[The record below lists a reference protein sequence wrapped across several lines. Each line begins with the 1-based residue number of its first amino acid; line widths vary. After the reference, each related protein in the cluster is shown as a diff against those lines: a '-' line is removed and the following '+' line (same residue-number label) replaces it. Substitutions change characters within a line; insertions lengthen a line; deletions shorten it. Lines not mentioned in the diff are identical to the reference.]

1 MAMTDRR
8 RALAAISIA
17 TSLSLLG
24 DTAMYTVLP
33 THTASA
39 GVALASVGILLSA
52 NRFIRLFLNGP
63 IGILTDRWPRRRIF
77 VPAVFLGALSTAI
90 YAWSGSFWPLLSGR
104 LLWGIAWAGLWISGN
119 AIVLDVSPE
128 HKRGR
133 SVGIY
138 YFSFYLGAAAGSMLG
153 GILTDW
159 LGYHRAMAIAAG
171 FTLIGAMVAL
181 FMLPETS
188 GLNPDPS
195 SSSSAGAPEA
205 VRAPSDTTDWRQL
218 FSATGLLGVNRFVM
232 AGVFL
237 ATFGLFLAQI
247 LGESIIV
254 AERAVGVTTITGL
267 GIGLSTLLGM
277 VAAPAAGGLSDR
289 IKSRWRVVSGGLV
302 TGMTGFGLLAAGTSA
317 SILFGLPLVSIAS
330 GANQGL
336 STTLVGDL
344 SPRRRHGRRLGLLY
358 TVGDFASAIGPP
370 IAYALIPL
378 IGLSSLY
385 LMSAGLFGLM
395 LLVALWWTAR
405 NRRQARAL
413 R

>member
-63 IGILTDRWPRRRIF
+63 IGVLTDRWPRRRIF

>member
-277 VAAPAAGGLSDR
+277 FAAPAAGGLSDR